1 MLDSELVKAEFAQ
14 HAKEQEAHL
23 DLLTGRVTQLG
34 RKPNLDPEGL
44 LARAASEHVE
54 GKNLGRHDQGGSRRG
69 TNRHRELPG
78 MVRSWRK
85 RKSIPM
91 TCTTSS
97 WTGRVSDVRWY
108 G

>member
-54 GKNLGRHDQGGSRRG
+54 GKNLVDMIKEDLVAERIAIESYRAWFAPGARGRASQ
-69 TNRHRELPG
+69 
-78 MVRSWRK
+78 
-85 RKSIPM
+85 
-91 TCTTSS
+91 
-97 WTGRVSDVRWY
+97 
-108 G
+108 